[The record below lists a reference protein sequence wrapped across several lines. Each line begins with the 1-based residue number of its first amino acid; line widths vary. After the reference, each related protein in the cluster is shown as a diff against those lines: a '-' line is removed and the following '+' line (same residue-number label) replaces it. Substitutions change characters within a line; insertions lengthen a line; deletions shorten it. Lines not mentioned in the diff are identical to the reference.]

1 MPPLTH
7 FVTNSTYFLWD
18 VLTTA
23 SFGQED
29 LVKREVVESDVLTTG
44 ASKGRT
50 IKVDGGRPVD
60 LVYHVDRDAFFDYIT
75 GLAEK

>member
-1 MPPLTH
+1 MTH

-23 SFGQED
+23 SFGKED
-29 LVKREVVESDVLTTG
+29 LVKREVVPSDVVTTG

-50 IKVDGGRPVD
+50 IRVEGGRPVD
-60 LVYHVDRDAFFDYIT
+60 LVYHVNRDAFFDYIT
-75 GLAEK
+75 ALAEK